1 MAAEFISELIRAA
14 NETDRLTEQEQARLL
29 QRAAS
34 TIRDYRELIDYSET
48 PANDTGQGDIV
59 FELNSMASAIDLFP
73 ADRVQ
78 AILLEAVEVIKA
90 CKVLLEERRKILE

>member
-1 MAAEFISELIRAA
+1 MTGDFISELIRAA

-34 TIRDYRELIDYSET
+34 TIRDYRDLIAYSET
-48 PANDTGQGDIV
+48 PANDAGQGDIV

-73 ADRVQ
+73 AEKVQ
-78 AILLEAVEVIKA
+78 AMLLEAVEVIKV
-90 CKVLLEERRKILE
+90 CRMLLEEKRKTDR